1 MSIASKIAHSLVSL
15 FQNRHHRIGKIFS
28 FLLLVF
34 LGFSFA
40 ILGNFNPSLPNAI
53 AQDVPPTVSNT
64 SSLRVEDVA
73 AIVYQQLP
81 YLPKENQYRRS
92 ETGEVDPNHTLIS
105 RFIRYH
111 QDVKKRQTRYRLDW
125 RITFAD
131 YLGANELIDPDKYP
145 GKISLQTNPVTTDI
159 KAIQGLNR
167 RQRQEVVD
175 LLALIYKPKA
185 STANPNSP
193 QASPTP
199 QAAPSVDP
207 RKPSLGKPG
216 DAQLLMP

>member
-1 MSIASKIAHSLVSL
+1 MSIASKIAHSLITL
-15 FQNRHHRIGKIFS
+15 FQNRNNRVGRAVS

-53 AQDVPPTVSNT
+53 AQDSPPVISNT
-64 SSLRVEDVA
+64 SSVRVEEAA

-81 YLPKENQYRRS
+81 YLPKENQYRRLD
-92 ETGEVDPNHTLIS
+92 TGEIDPNHTLVS

-125 RITFAD
+125 KITFAD
-131 YLGANELIDPDKYP
+131 YLGVNELIDPDKYP
-145 GKISLQTNPVTTDI
+145 GKLTLQTNPAATDI
-159 KAIQGLNR
+159 KAIQVLNR
-167 RQRQEVVD
+167 RQRQELVD

-185 STANPNSP
+185 SANPAP
-193 QASPTP
+193 PKASPTP
-199 QAAPSVDP
+199 QATPSVDP